1 MITNKSAERVN
12 MYTAARQR
20 LGNKTLYNN
29 TVINQNN
36 QQVRYFSGIDAE
48 IYFGDVYVDETVA
61 INFTV
66 QQQVLPLYGYNSY
79 IYDDISL
86 GSRLVQGQ
94 FTINFTEAGYM
105 YKVLDTL
112 VAINNNNSGVR
123 TTYINKHAPL
133 WDKKFDIYM
142 SYGDARQNPRIAKS
156 TILVLKQVSLVSSSQ
171 DFDYTGKP
179 IYETYT
185 FVARDIDFLS
195 EGEYKDA
202 TGQTSIV
209 ETESVIDPVKAVS
222 LTKLDDKSME
232 VTFDFENDLE
242 LTSVLFK
249 NRDTSAFISLFGEE
263 KPTFTL
269 DTNRQSIYTA
279 YIDYDQFLLGSANT
293 SKDSVQYH
301 LEISTTYL
309 DAEGNEH
316 TRTQFVTSSS
326 KNVNSQ

>member
-12 MYTAARQR
+12 MYSAARQR

-94 FTINFTEAGYM
+94 FTINFTSAGYM
-105 YKVLDTL
+105 YNVLDTL

-123 TTYINKHAPL
+123 TTYINSRAPL
-133 WDKKFDIYM
+133 WNKKFDIYM
-142 SYGDARQNPRIAKS
+142 SYGDARQNPRVAKS
-156 TILVLKQVSLVSSSQ
+156 TILVLKQVSLVSCGQ
-171 DFDYTGKP
+171 ELDYTGKP
-179 IYETYT
+179 IYETYS

-202 TGQTSIV
+202 TGQNHIIES
-209 ETESVIDPVKAVS
+209 ESVVEPIKAIK
-222 LTKLDDKSME
+222 LTKLDDDSME
-232 VTFDFENDLE
+232 AVFDFENDLE

-269 DTNRQSIYTA
+269 DTNRQSTYTA

-293 SKDSVQYH
+293 TKDSLQYH
-301 LEISTTYL
+301 LEVSTTYL

-316 TRTQFVTSSS
+316 TRSQFITSSS
-326 KNVNSQ
+326 